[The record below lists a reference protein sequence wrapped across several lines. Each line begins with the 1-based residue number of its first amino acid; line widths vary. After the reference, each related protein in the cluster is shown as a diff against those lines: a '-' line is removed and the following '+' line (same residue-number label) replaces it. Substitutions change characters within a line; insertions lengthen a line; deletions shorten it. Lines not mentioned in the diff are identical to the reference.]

1 MTNSDS
7 LNRKRHHI
15 VFERHSVKNMKF
27 LKWLTLIVFSILGRE
42 CLIAQTPVSKVASYR
57 LAFTIDSTT
66 VKLPYYRN
74 FSLGANA
81 SSVHHAVIVIHGT
94 NRDADN
100 YYDSMIDAAFKGR
113 SLNTAHLIMAPQF
126 LVESDMTAH
135 NLTPDILFWTSA
147 GWKQGDLSL
156 STANFPIPAK
166 MSSFAVID
174 SIVLRLAKTYA
185 NLDTIV
191 VAGHSAGG
199 QLVQRFAAGSPLDS
213 LITQEYGVAMR
224 YITANP
230 SSYVYMNGERRL
242 YDYTDQFAMPTAQQ
256 IAFCS
261 DYDDYK
267 YGLQKLNGY
276 MESVGVDRIRE
287 QYKTKNVIYLLGEND
302 INPNDASLD
311 DTPPAM
317 FQGAYRLER
326 GIIYVNYL
334 RHFYGPEIANS
345 HIRVIVPGV
354 AHDNYAMFNSKC
366 GVKYIFNSGACDSVA
381 LAVEKSLPEII
392 PNFDLRQNYPNPFNS
407 ATTIDFS
414 LSLSASVF
422 IKIYDI
428 TGRQV
433 KTLSDGKVFEAGSN
447 SITWNGTDEG
457 GNSVGSGVYFV
468 ELTCAP
474 FQGLKRMVLLR

>member
-1 MTNSDS
+1 
-7 LNRKRHHI
+7 
-15 VFERHSVKNMKF
+15 MKSIQ
-27 LKWLTLIVFSILGRE
+27 WLYVVIILVVGCD
-42 CLIAQTPVSKVASYR
+42 CLIAQTPVNNVAPSR
-57 LAFTIDSTT
+57 LTFTVDSTV

-100 YYDSMIDAAFKGR
+100 YYNSMLDAAFKGR

-126 LVESDMTAH
+126 LIESDMTAYS
-135 NLTPDILFWTSA
+135 LDPDILFWTNA

-156 STANFPIPAK
+156 STANFPAPAK

-174 SIVLRLAKTYA
+174 SIVLRLARTYS

-191 VAGHSAGG
+191 VVGHSAGG
-199 QLVQRFAAGSPLDS
+199 QFVQRFAAGGPLDS
-213 LITQEYGVAMR
+213 VITDEYGVALR

-230 SSYVYMNGERRL
+230 SSYVYLNGERRITGT
-242 YDYTDQFAMPTAQQ
+242 TDQFAMPTPQQ

-267 YGLQKLNGY
+267 YGLLKLNSY
-276 MESVGVDRIRE
+276 MESVGAGKIRE
-287 QYKTKNVIYLLGEND
+287 QYKKKNVIYLLGEMDN
-302 INPNDASLD
+302 NPNDSSLD

-334 RHFYGPEIANS
+334 KHFYGNEIANL
-345 HIRVIVPGV
+345 HFRVIVPGV

-366 GVKYIFNSGACDSVA
+366 GVKYIFNSGACDSVT
-381 LAVEKSLPEII
+381 LAVEKSLPENI
-392 PNFDLRQNYPNPFNS
+392 PNFELHQNYPNPFNS
-407 ATTIDFS
+407 ATRIDFS
-414 LSLSASVF
+414 LFHSTSVF
-422 IKIYDI
+422 IKIYDV

-433 KTLSDGKVFEAGSN
+433 KTLSEGNILDAGIH
-447 SITWNGTDEG
+447 SITWNGTDER
-457 GNSVGSGVYFV
+457 GNSVCSGLYFV

-474 FQGLKRMVLLR
+474 FRGLKRMVVLR